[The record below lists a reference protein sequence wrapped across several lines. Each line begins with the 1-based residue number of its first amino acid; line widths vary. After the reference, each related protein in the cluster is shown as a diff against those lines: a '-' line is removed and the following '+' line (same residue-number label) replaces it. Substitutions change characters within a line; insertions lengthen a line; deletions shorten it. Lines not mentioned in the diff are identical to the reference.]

1 MMALISDFIVFLQPL
16 RGFSS
21 SGRASGSQ
29 SEGGRFESGNLHGIK
44 KKATDYSAA
53 FFVSSIWLITTTFSF
68 FKRTFNQRS
77 MRS

>member
-1 MMALISDFIVFLQPL
+1 MKRKISYFCSRY

-29 SEGGRFESGNLHGIK
+29 SEGGRFESGNLHKIK
-44 KKATDYSAA
+44 KKAADYSAA
-53 FFVSSIWLITTTFSF
+53 CFVSAIWLTTMTFSF
-68 FKRTFNQRS
+68 FNRTFSQRS